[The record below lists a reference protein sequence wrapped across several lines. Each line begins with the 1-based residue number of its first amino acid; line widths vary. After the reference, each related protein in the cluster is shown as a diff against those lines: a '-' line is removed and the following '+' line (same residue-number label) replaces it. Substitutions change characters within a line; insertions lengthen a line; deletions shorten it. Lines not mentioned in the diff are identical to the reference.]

1 MKKSRILGVG
11 RYLPEKIVTNFD
23 LEKMMDTTDEWIRQR
38 TGIEQRRFAAEGE
51 GAALMGARAGEE
63 AIKNAGLKKGDID
76 FIIFATLS
84 PDYNFPG
91 SGVFVQDLLGI
102 EPIGALDVRN
112 QCTGFIYSLS
122 IADQFIKTG
131 MYKHILVIGSEVHST
146 GNEFTTRG
154 RDVAVLF
161 GDGAGAVVVGES
173 EDEKRGILST
183 HLHSEGKY
191 AKELWVEAPASVL
204 HPRLTHEMLDQGRHY
219 PKMNGKNVYKHAV
232 TRMPEVIMEAL
243 NANGYK
249 VSDIDL
255 LVPHQ
260 ANMRIN
266 EYVAGTLGIA
276 PEKVVHNIQK
286 YGNTTAATIPLCFYD
301 AIEDGRLKPG
311 ALVCVAAFGAGF
323 TWASSLLRW

>member
-63 AIKNAGLKKGDID
+63 AIKNAGLKKEDID

-204 HPRLTHEMLDQGRHY
+204 HPRLTQEMLDQGRHY

-276 PEKVVHNIQK
+276 PEKAK
-286 YGNTTAATIPLCFYD
+286 A
-301 AIEDGRLKPG
+301 
-311 ALVCVAAFGAGF
+311 
-323 TWASSLLRW
+323 

>member
-191 AKELWVEAPASVL
+191 AKELWVEAPASIL

-311 ALVCVAAFGAGF
+311 TLVCVAAFGAGF

>member
-1 MKKSRILGVG
+1 
-11 RYLPEKIVTNFD
+11 
-23 LEKMMDTTDEWIRQR
+23 
-38 TGIEQRRFAAEGE
+38 
-51 GAALMGARAGEE
+51 
-63 AIKNAGLKKGDID
+63 
-76 FIIFATLS
+76 
-84 PDYNFPG
+84 
-91 SGVFVQDLLGI
+91 
-102 EPIGALDVRN
+102 
-112 QCTGFIYSLS
+112 
-122 IADQFIKTG
+122 
-131 MYKHILVIGSEVHST
+131 MYKYILVIGAEVHST
-146 GNEFTTRG
+146 GIDLSTRG

-219 PKMNGKNVYKHAV
+219 PKMNGRNVFKHAV

-249 VSDIDL
+249 VSDLDL

-266 EYVAGTLGIA
+266 EYVGNQLGIP
-276 PEKVVHNIQK
+276 PEKIVHNIQK
-286 YGNTTAATIPLCFYD
+286 YGNTTAATIPLCLYD

-311 ALVCVAAFGAGF
+311 ALVCIVAFGAGF
-323 TWASSLLRW
+323 TWASALLRW

>member
-63 AIKNAGLKKGDID
+63 AIKNAGLKKEDID

-191 AKELWVEAPASVL
+191 AKELWVEAPASIL
-204 HPRLTHEMLDQGRHY
+204 HPRLTQEMLDQGRHY

-311 ALVCVAAFGAGF
+311 TLVCVAAFGAGF

>member
-311 ALVCVAAFGAGF
+311 TLVCVAAFGAGF

>member
-63 AIKNAGLKKGDID
+63 AIKNAGLKKEDID

-191 AKELWVEAPASVL
+191 AKELWVEAPASIL
-204 HPRLTHEMLDQGRHY
+204 HPRLTQEMLDQGRHY

-249 VSDIDL
+249 VSDIDI

-266 EYVAGTLGIA
+266 EYVAGTLGLA

-311 ALVCVAAFGAGF
+311 TLVCVAAFGAGF

>member
-38 TGIEQRRFAAEGE
+38 TGITERRFAAEGE
-51 GAALMGARAGEE
+51 GAAVMGARAAEE
-63 AIKNAGLKKGDID
+63 AIKNAGLKKQDID

-84 PDYNFPG
+84 PDYFFPG
-91 SGVFVQDLLGI
+91 SGVFVQDMLGI

-173 EDEKRGILST
+173 DDEKRGILST

-191 AKELWVEAPASVL
+191 AKELWVEAPASIL
-204 HPRLTHEMLDQGRHY
+204 NPRLTHEMIDQGRHY
-219 PKMNGKNVYKHAV
+219 PKMNGKNVFKHAV
-232 TRMPEVIMEAL
+232 TRMPEAIMEAL

-249 VSDIDL
+249 ISDLDL

-266 EYVAGTLGIA
+266 EYVGNALGIP
-276 PEKVVHNIQK
+276 PEKIVHNIQK

-301 AIEDGRLKPG
+301 ALEEGRLKPG
-311 ALVCVAAFGAGF
+311 SLVCVASFGAGF
-323 TWASSLLRW
+323 TWASGLLIW

>member
-1 MKKSRILGVG
+1 MKRSRILGVG
-11 RYLPEKIVTNFD
+11 RYLPEKVVTNFD
-23 LEKMMDTTDEWIRQR
+23 LEKIMDTSDEWIKQR
-38 TGIEQRRFAAEGE
+38 TGIEQRHFVAEGE
-51 GAALMGARAGEE
+51 GAALMGAKAGEE
-63 AIKNAGLKKGDID
+63 AIKNAGLKNQDID

-84 PDYNFPG
+84 PDFNFPG
-91 SGVFVQDLLGI
+91 SGVLVQDLLGI

-112 QCTGFIYSLS
+112 QCTGFIYSMS

-146 GNEFTTRG
+146 GLEFTTRG

-161 GDGAGAVVVGES
+161 GDGAGAVVMGES

-183 HLHSEGKY
+183 HLHAEGKY
-191 AKELWVEAPASVL
+191 AKDLWTEIPASVY
-204 HPRLTHEMLDQGRHY
+204 HPRMTPEMLEQGRHY
-219 PKMNGKNVYKHAV
+219 PKMTGRNVFKHAV
-232 TRMPEVIMEAL
+232 VRLPEAIMEAL

-249 VSDIDL
+249 VSDMDL

-266 EYVAGTLGIA
+266 EFVSNALEIP

-286 YGNTTAATIPLCFYD
+286 YGNTTAATIPLCLYD
-301 AIEDGRLKPG
+301 ALQDGRLKQG
-311 ALVCVAAFGAGF
+311 SLVCIAAFGAGF
-323 TWASSLLRW
+323 TWASALVRW

>member
-311 ALVCVAAFGAGF
+311 SLVCVAAFGAGF

>member
-63 AIKNAGLKKGDID
+63 AIKNAGLKKEDID

-183 HLHSEGKY
+183 HLHSQGKY
-191 AKELWVEAPASVL
+191 AKELWVEAPASIL
-204 HPRLTHEMLDQGRHY
+204 HPRLTQEMMDQGRHY

-232 TRMPEVIMEAL
+232 TRMPEVIMEAV

-249 VSDIDL
+249 ISDIDL

-311 ALVCVAAFGAGF
+311 TLVCVAAFGAGF
-323 TWASSLLRW
+323 TWASALLRW

>member
-63 AIKNAGLKKGDID
+63 AIKNAGLKKEDID

-191 AKELWVEAPASVL
+191 AKELWVEAPASIL
-204 HPRLTHEMLDQGRHY
+204 HPRLTQEMLDQGRHY

-249 VSDIDL
+249 ISDIDL

-311 ALVCVAAFGAGF
+311 TLVCVAAFGAGF

>member
-1 MKKSRILGVG
+1 MKMSRILGVG

-63 AIKNAGLKKGDID
+63 AIRNAGLKKEDID

-183 HLHSEGKY
+183 HLHAEGKY
-191 AKELWVEAPASVL
+191 AKELWVEAPASIL
-204 HPRLTHEMLDQGRHY
+204 HPRLTQEMLDQGRHY

-249 VSDIDL
+249 ISDIDL

-301 AIEDGRLKPG
+301 ALEDGRLKPG
-311 ALVCVAAFGAGF
+311 TLVCVAAFGAGF
-323 TWASSLLRW
+323 TWASALLRW

>member
-63 AIKNAGLKKGDID
+63 AIRNAGLKKEDID

-183 HLHSEGKY
+183 HLHAEGKY
-191 AKELWVEAPASVL
+191 AKELWVEAPASIL
-204 HPRLTHEMLDQGRHY
+204 HPRLTQEMLDQGRHY

-249 VSDIDL
+249 ISDIDL

-301 AIEDGRLKPG
+301 ALEDGRLKPG
-311 ALVCVAAFGAGF
+311 TLVCVAAFGAGF
-323 TWASSLLRW
+323 TWASALLRW